1 MIILLLLWN
10 YYLLT
15 MDKYTPTL
23 VIYTNNH
30 FCEMMDYVYQ
40 VSHPVHQQLM
50 KLYGCLMGDA

>member
-1 MIILLLLWN
+1 
-10 YYLLT
+10 

-40 VSHPVHQQLM
+40 VSHPVQQQLM